1 MNEVT
6 HAFDYISTQF
16 ILIGLSVKV
25 PKCKLWNPS
34 GIFPGIKILH
44 GYTLVTNG
52 LCILGMPMAFQDF
65 TMHFLDE
72 VLS

>member
-1 MNEVT
+1 MSEIT
-6 HAFDYISTQF
+6 HAFDYISTQLT
-16 ILIGLSVKV
+16 LIGLKVKV
-25 PKCKLWNPS
+25 LECKLWNPS

-44 GYTLVTNG
+44 SYTLVTNG
-52 LCILGMPMAFQDF
+52 LCISGMSMGFQDF